1 MATNLS
7 AYFRAERQR
16 RGLRLADMAQRMGD
30 PSVTRAAKRIFRFE
44 ERGDVSFPLFTKL
57 ATALDIDEGT
67 IQRLMEE
74 DRRALVQE
82 WNQWAS
88 RPITPHLIVR
98 LAPWFFMGH
107 RLPDDAVTPEEME
120 GYASDLAQRT
130 HNMVWLVLSRR
141 LSVGFDEA
149 GANRTVSE
157 ATPFEPSEPYTW
169 LGGLKRR
176 FLPTCDGGRIELDGL
191 DAPREHGPKKPPTI
205 DVLPEYPLAC
215 TTGFEAS
222 IEEGVAGIH
231 AQSPTVRREEP

>member
-16 RGLRLADMAQRMGD
+16 RGLRLADMAQRMGH
-30 PSVTRAAKRIFRFE
+30 PSGTRAAKKIFKFE
-44 ERGDVSFPLFTKL
+44 ERGDVSFTLFTKL

-130 HNMVWLVLSRR
+130 QNMVWLVLSRR

-149 GANRTVSE
+149 GAKRTVSE

-191 DAPREHGPKKPPTI
+191 DAPRERGPKKPPPI
-205 DVLPEYPLAC
+205 DSLLDYEVPWA
-215 TTGFEAS
+215 TRFEVAS
-222 IEEGVAGIH
+222 DEGMAGNH
-231 AQSPTVRREEP
+231 AQPPAVKRGEP